1 MADQGWPVRSFVS
14 RPWVRKQ
21 RKTLVYMTRRAVRTV
36 SAATNAAAS
45 ALGAAAIELT
55 DRLLPIADALLTWQ
69 RRRQHALDQDGIIYT
84 DGAIPYTLDEG
95 GRRYNMQLQH
105 AEGVRQHGWVAAVRA
120 GPHDAGAV
128 APVAASADAS
138 SDEVLPEL
146 DAAAARVVAP
156 ASGTWHLHW
165 VGIST
170 AVPAVAAACAAAFAA
185 AVAPWHY
192 DGNVAASA
200 SAIEAAV
207 SADAE
212 ALVART
218 PIVFS
223 QCDHHQCTYR
233 DRYRRHRRS
242 WSPRSMETQGE
253 ERQRQEDSRCAT
265 VTQLDQL
272 APSHLIPPDRP
283 RCSSCKIDTRRRH
296 SSMLTGHSPK
306 TY

>member
-1 MADQGWPVRSFVS
+1 
-14 RPWVRKQ
+14 
-21 RKTLVYMTRRAVRTV
+21 
-36 SAATNAAAS
+36 
-45 ALGAAAIELT
+45 
-55 DRLLPIADALLTWQ
+55 
-69 RRRQHALDQDGIIYT
+69 
-84 DGAIPYTLDEG
+84 
-95 GRRYNMQLQH
+95 MQLQH

-185 AVAPWHY
+185 AVAPWHC

-218 PIVFS
+218 PIVFFLS
-223 QCDHHQCTYR
+223 ATTISAHTAIATAATAVLGALEAWRRKEKSDN
-233 DRYRRHRRS
+233 DRK
-242 WSPRSMETQGE
+242 
-253 ERQRQEDSRCAT
+253 T
-265 VTQLDQL
+265 VA
-272 APSHLIPPDRP
+272 APP
-283 RCSSCKIDTRRRH
+283 
-296 SSMLTGHSPK
+296 
-306 TY
+306 